1 MLSINLLTVFASL
14 HSFPLVTWGRIRK
27 YLDSD
32 SCERLKHT
40 FISSKLDSYNSLL
53 TGLPDK
59 KISGLHC
66 MQNAAARL
74 IVDTKKSEHVTHVT
88 ATTLVACKVQNWF

>member
-1 MLSINLLTVFASL
+1 MCASL

-32 SCERLKHT
+32 SCERLEQA

-53 TGLPDK
+53 TGLPGK

-66 MQNAAARL
+66 IQDAAVRL
-74 IVDTKKSEHVTHVT
+74 IVDAKKNEHVTHVT
-88 ATTLVACKVQNWF
+88 STTLVACKIQNWF